1 MAQGDFVDFRAAE
14 AERLRKI
21 AQQEALE
28 AASLQQKKQMAAD
41 ILEQQQRAKRM
52 GKPFDANEVSKTSA
66 VSKPIEPTTNSFTT
80 VTDPGS
86 AIGGGA
92 ASGIGIGGSIA
103 NFAGASNTP
112 ANAGQV
118 GQNAG
123 KVSAAPAI
131 SGAVTGAGIGAA
143 VSGPAAP
150 VGAVI
155 GAIVGLTAG
164 LLSES
169 AQSKKQK
176 AAAKAKATSDFY
188 ESQKKINEDLTKGT
202 TSQFQQL
209 MQSYGQLT

>member
-1 MAQGDFVDFRAAE
+1 MATGDFRNFQE
-14 AERLRKI
+14 EQQRK
-21 AQQEALE
+21 L
-28 AASLQQKKQMAAD
+28 
-41 ILEQQQRAKRM
+41 LEQQAIEAAAMAKKKELASIL
-52 GKPFDANEVSKTSA
+52 GKQQGAVGKVPQNTST
-66 VSKPIEPTTNSFTT
+66 VSKPIEPTTNSFMTA
-80 VTDPGS
+80 TDPG
-86 AIGGGA
+86 AALGGNFTGALGGA
-92 ASGIGIGGSIA
+92 SSIA
-103 NFAGASNTP
+103 NMAGASNTP

-176 AAAKAKATSDFY
+176 AMAKAKATSDFY

-202 TSQFQQL
+202 TNQFQQL